1 MTPIIQATNIR
12 KTYGETIAVHD
23 VNFSVSSG
31 ECFGLLGPNGAGK
44 STTINLL
51 ACQFPLTDGQL
62 TINGMA
68 VDQESRKIR
77 AQLGVVSQ
85 SDNLDDALTV
95 LQNLLVHGRY
105 YNLAKHA
112 INERAKELL
121 NLFDLS
127 HVSQDPIDTLS
138 GGMKRRLV
146 IARAL
151 IHQPTVLILD
161 EPTTGLD
168 PQVRQ
173 LVWQRI
179 RLLRER
185 GVTVVLSTHYMDEAF
200 QLCDRV
206 AIMDLGR
213 IVAVGTPSTLIS
225 EYAGN
230 QIIDLNQSDNGP
242 SLTELVTRLQQE
254 QIPYFARSSESIS
267 VTYTGAKMDW
277 LLELATSPLRP
288 ATLEDV
294 FLRVTGREFMDYE
307 QQQ

>member
-1 MTPIIQATNIR
+1 MKVGQENRRIR
-12 KTYGETIAVHD
+12 
-23 VNFSVSSG
+23 S
-31 ECFGLLGPNGAGK
+31 
-44 STTINLL
+44 
-51 ACQFPLTDGQL
+51 
-62 TINGMA
+62 
-68 VDQESRKIR
+68 
-77 AQLGVVSQ
+77 QLGVVSQ

-105 YNLAKHA
+105 YNLAKHTV
-112 INERAKELL
+112 IERARELL
-121 NLFDLS
+121 DLFDLS
-127 HVSQDPIDTLS
+127 HVSQQPIDTLS

-179 RLLRER
+179 RLLKEG

-213 IVAVGTPSTLIS
+213 IVAVGTPSILIS
-225 EYAGN
+225 EYAGH
-230 QIIDLNQSDNGP
+230 QIVDINQSANVP
-242 SLTELVTRLQQE
+242 SLANLVSQLQQE
-254 QIPYFARSSESIS
+254 HIPYFVRSGESIS
-267 VTYTGAKMDW
+267 VTYTGADMDW
-277 LLELATSPLRP
+277 IRELAQYPPRP

-294 FLRVTGREFMDYE
+294 FLRVTGREFKD
-307 QQQ
+307 

>member
-1 MTPIIQATNIR
+1 MEPIIRAINIA
-12 KTYGETIAVHD
+12 KSYGDDIAVRD
-23 VNFSVSSG
+23 VDFEISSG

-51 ACQFPLTDGQL
+51 ACQFPLTSGEL
-62 TINGMA
+62 TIGGLA
-68 VDQESRKIR
+68 VGKDNRKIR

-85 SDNLDDALTV
+85 SDNLDDALSV
-95 LQNLLVHGRY
+95 LQNLRVQGRY
-105 YNLAKHA
+105 YNLDKHT
-112 INERAKELL
+112 INKRAQELL
-121 NLFDLS
+121 DLFDLS
-127 HVSQDPIDTLS
+127 HVWEKSIDTLS

-151 IHQPTVLILD
+151 IHQPTILILD

-179 RLLRER
+179 RMLKEE

-206 AIMDLGR
+206 AIMDLGS
-213 IVAVGTPSTLIS
+213 IAAIGTPSFLIS
-225 EYAGN
+225 KYAGD
-230 QIIDLNQSDNGP
+230 QIIDINQSDHTP
-242 SLTELVTRLQQE
+242 SFQHLVSRLQKMN
-254 QIPYFARSSESIS
+254 IPFFARSGQSIS
-267 VTYTGAKMDW
+267 VTYTGEEMDW
-277 LLELATSPLRP
+277 IADLANSAPRP

-294 FLRVTGREFMDYE
+294 FLRLTGREFKN
-307 QQQ
+307 

>member
-1 MTPIIQATNIR
+1 MKVGQENRRIR
-12 KTYGETIAVHD
+12 
-23 VNFSVSSG
+23 S
-31 ECFGLLGPNGAGK
+31 
-44 STTINLL
+44 
-51 ACQFPLTDGQL
+51 
-62 TINGMA
+62 
-68 VDQESRKIR
+68 
-77 AQLGVVSQ
+77 QLGVVSQ

-105 YNLAKHA
+105 YNLAKHTV
-112 INERAKELL
+112 IERARELL
-121 NLFDLS
+121 DLFDLS
-127 HVSQDPIDTLS
+127 HVSQQPIDTLS

-179 RLLRER
+179 RLLKEG

-213 IVAVGTPSTLIS
+213 IVAVGTPSMLIS
-225 EYAGN
+225 EYAGH
-230 QIIDLNQSDNGP
+230 QIVDINQSANVP
-242 SLTELVTRLQQE
+242 SLANLVSQLQQE
-254 QIPYFARSSESIS
+254 HIPYFVRSSESIS
-267 VTYTGAKMDW
+267 VTYTGADMDW
-277 LLELATSPLRP
+277 IRELGQSPPRP

-294 FLRVTGREFMDYE
+294 FLRVTGREFND
-307 QQQ
+307 